1 MTHFIPLPKL
11 SSVKQTASIMVRE
24 LFRHHGL
31 PQGIVSDRGP
41 QFASTFWAEFC
52 RLLGATASLS
62 LGFHSQSNGQ
72 AERLNQELGRLRPP
86 GKQAPVAGPGVQSG
100 PAGVALDAG
109 FAAAK
114 GVPQAGAAV
123 CWTVSHPEGDQAV
136 RLLLPESMKVHPTF
150 HVSRVRPVFESALA
164 PAPVPPPPPQLVEGG
179 PASGVRSL
187 LRSRRRG
194 RGFQYLVDWEG
205 YDDAHCS
212 WVPSRWILD
221 RSLIAVFHR
230 CHPDQPGPRRGQ
242 PRTVEGPRA
251 SVPTSATGYWTSSVR
266 GHRCDNRIVKF
277 ADDTTLVGLI
287 TKGDE
292 TQYRLEVD
300 LLTTWCRDN
309 NLLLNVDKTKEIVVD
324 FRKGH
329 TQHLPLTIDGAV
341 VERVSSAKFL
351 GVHISE
357 DLSWSTN
364 TASLAKKAQRRL
376 YFLRKLRRA
385 SAPPAVMT
393 TFYRGTIE
401 SVLSSCIA
409 VWGGGCTDY
418 NLKALQRIVNTAG
431 KIIGASLPSL
441 KDIYTSHL
449 TRKATTIV
457 SDVSDVSHPA
467 HSLFELLPSGK
478 RYRSLR
484 SRTTRLSNSFIL
496 QAVRILNSPPL
507 SA

>member
-1 MTHFIPLPKL
+1 MEPISSPLACSCTL
-11 SSVKQTASIMVRE
+11 VRDN
-24 LFRHHGL
+24 GK
-31 PQGIVSDRGP
+31 IATYSDI
-41 QFASTFWAEFC
+41 C
-52 RLLGATASLS
+52 
-62 LGFHSQSNGQ
+62 
-72 AERLNQELGRLRPP
+72 
-86 GKQAPVAGPGVQSG
+86 
-100 PAGVALDAG
+100 
-109 FAAAK
+109 
-114 GVPQAGAAV
+114 
-123 CWTVSHPEGDQAV
+123 
-136 RLLLPESMKVHPTF
+136 
-150 HVSRVRPVFESALA
+150 
-164 PAPVPPPPPQLVEGG
+164 
-179 PASGVRSL
+179 
-187 LRSRRRG
+187 
-194 RGFQYLVDWEG
+194 
-205 YDDAHCS
+205 
-212 WVPSRWILD
+212 
-221 RSLIAVFHR
+221 
-230 CHPDQPGPRRGQ
+230 
-242 PRTVEGPRA
+242 
-251 SVPTSATGYWTSSVR
+251 
-266 GHRCDNRIVKF
+266 IVKF

-309 NLLLNVDKTKEIVVD
+309 NLLLNIDKTKEIVVD

-341 VERVSSAKFL
+341 VERVSSARFL

-364 TASLAKKAQRRL
+364 TASLAKKTQGRL

-385 SAPPAVMT
+385 SVPPAVMT

-409 VWGGGCTDY
+409 VWGGSCTDY

-431 KIIGASLPSL
+431 RIIGASLPSL

-457 SDVSDVSHPA
+457 SDVSHRA
-467 HSLFELLPSGK
+467 HSLFDLLPSGK
-478 RYRSLR
+478 RYSSLR

-496 QAVRILNSPPL
+496 QAVKILNSLPL

>member
-1 MTHFIPLPKL
+1 MGGIRIGREVSLQVLP
-11 SSVKQTASIMVRE
+11 VT
-24 LFRHHGL
+24 
-31 PQGIVSDRGP
+31 
-41 QFASTFWAEFC
+41 
-52 RLLGATASLS
+52 
-62 LGFHSQSNGQ
+62 
-72 AERLNQELGRLRPP
+72 PP
-86 GKQAPVAGPGVQSG
+86 GFPDLSVQRVSVLPEQVAVAAPVG
-100 PAGVALDAG
+100 
-109 FAAAK
+109 
-114 GVPQAGAAV
+114 
-123 CWTVSHPEGDQAV
+123 
-136 RLLLPESMKVHPTF
+136 LLLDFVQPPE
-150 HVSRVRPVFESALA
+150 VR
-164 PAPVPPPPPQLVEGG
+164 
-179 PASGVRSL
+179 
-187 LRSRRRG
+187 
-194 RGFQYLVDWEG
+194 
-205 YDDAHCS
+205 CK
-212 WVPSRWILD
+212 PS
-221 RSLIAVFHR
+221 
-230 CHPDQPGPRRGQ
+230 
-242 PRTVEGPRA
+242 
-251 SVPTSATGYWTSSVR
+251 
-266 GHRCDNRIVKF
+266 DNRIVKF

-287 TKGDE
+287 AKGDE

-309 NLLLNVDKTKEIVVD
+309 NLLLNVDKTKEIVDD
-324 FRKGH
+324 FRKDH

-341 VERVSSAKFL
+341 VERVGSARFL

-364 TASLAKKAQRRL
+364 TASLARKAQRRL

-393 TFYRGTIE
+393 AFYRGTIE

-431 KIIGASLPSL
+431 KIAGASLPSL

-457 SDVSDVSHPA
+457 SDASHPA

-484 SRTTRLSNSFIL
+484 SRTSRLSNSFIL
-496 QAVRILNSPPL
+496 QAVRILNSLPR